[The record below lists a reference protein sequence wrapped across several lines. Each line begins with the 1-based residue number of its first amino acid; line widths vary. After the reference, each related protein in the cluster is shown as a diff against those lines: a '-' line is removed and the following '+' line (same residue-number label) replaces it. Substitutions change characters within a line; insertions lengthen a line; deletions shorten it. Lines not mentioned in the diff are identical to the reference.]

1 MSTQSDELRRQAAA
15 LLAQAAEVE
24 TPMTAADVKKLY
36 AEKRYDEIE
45 AARAGGRLNDL
56 LGGLKTKPEGN

>member
-24 TPMTAADVKKLY
+24 TPLTKADVHTMFKN
-36 AEKRYDEIE
+36 RQYDEIE
-45 AARAGGRLNDL
+45 QARKDGRISYTST
-56 LGGLKTKPEGN
+56 TKPEGN